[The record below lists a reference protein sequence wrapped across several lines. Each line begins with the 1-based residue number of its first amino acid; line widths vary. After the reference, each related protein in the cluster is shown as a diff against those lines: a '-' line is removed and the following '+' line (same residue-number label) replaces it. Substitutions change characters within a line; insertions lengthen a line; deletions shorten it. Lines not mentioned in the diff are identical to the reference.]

1 MSEITSEKRAVAT
14 LSAYVDQLLTDE
26 ITDELNTSENK
37 RRVFFAFVFGG
48 VVALAIHEDL
58 TPQEA
63 QSVAI
68 AVYCET
74 LRLSP
79 IDGSQMTQL
88 GIDAAAGDSCCRMR
102 RATGSKSS
110 WRGKLILKRS
120 RYHICALHSIVCWLT
135 VLKRGKRRS
144 RRRTQRFG
152 IPAEYAPEWAPE
164 AVRDHYALIFAW
176 NANTPVPL
184 TIPTTALPKTEFEL
198 LTPVEPG

>member
-88 GIDAAAGDSCCRMR
+88 GIDAAAGDSCWSDASRD
-102 RATGSKSS
+102 G
-110 WRGKLILKRS
+110 LKEFVAWQANPQAFSVSHLRL
-120 RYHICALHSIVCWLT
+120 ALDR
-135 VLKRGKRRS
+135 VLADG
-144 RRRTQRFG
+144 T
-152 IPAEYAPEWAPE
+152 E
-164 AVRDHYALIFAW
+164 A
-176 NANTPVPL
+176 
-184 TIPTTALPKTEFEL
+184 
-198 LTPVEPG
+198 G